1 MASTDPPKPAQ
12 KVGYGNPP
20 VEHQF
25 KPGQSG
31 NPKGRPK
38 GPGSLLKV
46 ISKHAGKKILVLE
59 SGVEKKMTKMDVVVS
74 AMFTK
79 AAKGDVAAARLL
91 TTLIAAH
98 AAMANEDE
106 EAGFSQADIDVLQS
120 EAEYQQMLLQLKQ
133 KKKGAGNG

>member
-38 GPGSLLKV
+38 GPGNLLKV

-91 TTLIAAH
+91 TTLIAAA

-133 KKKGAGNG
+133 KKEGAGNG

>member
-133 KKKGAGNG
+133 KKEGAGNG